1 MRATLKTLENLPT
14 QSAALVSSSVAGRH
28 SFEHGAFLRPAP
40 ERTASRIG
48 CSPHA
53 VHRGCCLRVQGQR
66 VKRRDIELST
76 YLKLRTESTCS
87 SASDLLVA
95 SLKRIRQNKMT
106 QAVLAKAFFPPQQV
120 NTEPAGDSASP
131 LSRFRLSLTGALGK
145 YVCLPWER
153 PSLSSSGCV
162 SGNSQG
168 RARRRSS
175 PVFEK

>member
-1 MRATLKTLENLPT
+1 MRNARAPASL
-14 QSAALVSSSVAGRH
+14 AV
-28 SFEHGAFLRPAP
+28 EHITTDDIFGDLGFSPAEAQQLR
-40 ERTASRIG
+40 I
-48 CSPHA
+48 
-53 VHRGCCLRVQGQR
+53 
-66 VKRRDIELST
+66 K
-76 YLKLRTESTCS
+76 
-87 SASDLLVA
+87 SDLLMA

-168 RARRRSS
+168 RNGEDLALSS
-175 PVFEK
+175 RNEESSSDAFLAMP